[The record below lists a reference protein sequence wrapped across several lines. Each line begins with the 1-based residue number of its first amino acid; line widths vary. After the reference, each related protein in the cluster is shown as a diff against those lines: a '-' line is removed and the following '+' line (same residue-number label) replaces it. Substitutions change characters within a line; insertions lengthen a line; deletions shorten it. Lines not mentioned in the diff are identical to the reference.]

1 MPLLV
6 TVYVTGVFAV
16 FRHEDPFDPVPEMER
31 LGLEEE
37 AIPFTAIS
45 STHQNSWNALF
56 TATILI

>member
-16 FRHEDPFDPVPEMER
+16 FRHKDPFDPVPEMER

-45 STHQNSWNALF
+45 STHQNS
-56 TATILI
+56 